1 MAENKRSSNGEESML
16 TEFDLMY
23 MGRSYARLKLYR
35 EALEK
40 WGLTRK
46 NHVLDAGCGYGA
58 WTYALSKLN
67 GFVVGVEKDERKAGL
82 AIDVVE
88 ENAGNTE
95 IYNCDIEHMHN
106 QSYADEHFDGILC
119 FHTIYY
125 TQNWQQTLE
134 SLASLMTPGG
144 IMYINIATKACF
156 LYMAQSIDETTK
168 KMGIDALNNE
178 RRKAKGEEYSTENGI
193 PIDQT
198 KFEEEL
204 NRLDLATL
212 WKGSDEVA
220 RHPGVIGYVV
230 RKCTHNDM

>member
-23 MGRSYARLKLYR
+23 MGRSYARLQLYR

-95 IYNCDIEHMHN
+95 IYNCDIEHLHN

-125 TQNWQQTLE
+125 TQNWQQTLK

-144 IMYINIATKACF
+144 VMYINIATKACF
-156 LYMAQSIDETTK
+156 LYMAQSEDGTTK

-178 RRKAKGEEYSTENGI
+178 RRKEKGEEYSTENGI
-193 PIDQT
+193 PIDQM

>member
-1 MAENKRSSNGEESML
+1 
-16 TEFDLMY
+16 
-23 MGRSYARLKLYR
+23 
-35 EALEK
+35 
-40 WGLTRK
+40 
-46 NHVLDAGCGYGA
+46 
-58 WTYALSKLN
+58 
-67 GFVVGVEKDERKAGL
+67 
-82 AIDVVE
+82 
-88 ENAGNTE
+88 
-95 IYNCDIEHMHN
+95 
-106 QSYADEHFDGILC
+106 
-119 FHTIYY
+119 
-125 TQNWQQTLE
+125 
-134 SLASLMTPGG
+134 MTPGG

-193 PIDQT
+193 PIDQM

-204 NRLDLATL
+204 NRLDLATV

>member
-1 MAENKRSSNGEESML
+1 ML

-23 MGRSYARLKLYR
+23 MGRSYARLQLYR

-67 GFVVGVEKDERKAGL
+67 DSVVGVENDERKRVI
-82 AIDVVE
+82 AINVVE
-88 ENAGNTE
+88 ENTGNAE
-95 IYNCDIEHMHN
+95 IYNCDIEHLCN

-134 SLASLMTPGG
+134 SLAKLMTPGG
-144 IMYINIATKACF
+144 VMYINIATKACF

-193 PIDQT
+193 PIDQM

-230 RKCTHNDM
+230 RKCAHNDM

>member
-1 MAENKRSSNGEESML
+1 MAENKRSGNGEESML

-23 MGRSYARLKLYR
+23 MGRSYARLQLYR

-178 RRKAKGEEYSTENGI
+178 RRKAKGIEYSTENGI
-193 PIDQT
+193 PIDQM

-204 NRLDLATL
+204 NKLDLATL

>member
-23 MGRSYARLKLYR
+23 MGRSYARLQLYR

-67 GFVVGVEKDERKAGL
+67 GFTVGVEKDERKAGL

-178 RRKAKGEEYSTENGI
+178 RRKAKGIEYSTENGI
-193 PIDQT
+193 PIDQM

-204 NRLDLATL
+204 NKLDLATL

>member
-1 MAENKRSSNGEESML
+1 MAEGKRSSNGEESML

-23 MGRSYARLKLYR
+23 MGRSYARLQLYR

-134 SLASLMTPGG
+134 SLAKIMTPGG
-144 IMYINIATKACF
+144 IMYVNIATKACF
-156 LYMAQSIDETTK
+156 LYMAQSEDETTK

-193 PIDQT
+193 PIDQMT
-198 KFEEEL
+198 FEEEL

>member
-23 MGRSYARLKLYR
+23 MGRSYARLQLYR

-95 IYNCDIEHMHN
+95 IYNCDIEHLHN

-178 RRKAKGEEYSTENGI
+178 RRKAKGIEYSTENGI
-193 PIDQT
+193 PIDQM

-204 NRLDLATL
+204 NKLDLATL